1 LTGKRDEHRRLK
13 GIYRAKAKAD
23 LDEFYNALAD
33 EAETGYRQNNL
44 QPAFRVI
51 KRLKRKQDND
61 NVLTTPVARLDGS
74 ICSTAEVAKQWTEHY
89 ESTLNQSAAN
99 LFSELND
106 LAASTTPDT
115 SVTEDALTLKE
126 VIRAVR
132 RLRNGRAAGSDEI
145 APEILKY
152 AEAPISQ
159 ALHDLFSTVWSSGKV
174 PAEW

>member
-1 LTGKRDEHRRLK
+1 MTGKRDEHRRLK

-74 ICSTAEVAKQWTEHY
+74 ICSTAEEVAKRWTEHY

-99 LFSELND
+99 LCSELND

-115 SVTEDALTLKE
+115 SVAEDAPTLKE
-126 VIRAVR
+126 VR
-132 RLRNGRAAGSDEI
+132 
-145 APEILKY
+145 
-152 AEAPISQ
+152 
-159 ALHDLFSTVWSSGKV
+159 H
-174 PAEW
+174 